1 MSKIRNGEIPS
12 ATNPSQS
19 YRIGDLVGVA
29 YRIVIGNEDV
39 NSGSADSNL
48 SKVMPVRWF
57 DDVRNLPV
65 PQQTAEG
72 NGVILVGRPTFSW
85 TMPYNANGYTAFKVK
100 VTSADGAFKW
110 TSDFQRMPSADAN
123 GVYTWAAP
131 LFAGDRPAGATGVFA
146 NGQTYAWSVSAY
158 NAKYKDDAFVDGGT
172 FLMGVQTNGYET
184 GTVQAS
190 VRYCGPSAVTNDANA
205 LIRVRAYTSP
215 DFTGAPAGGGF
226 VDKSVT
232 DGVNCRLLGLP
243 KGTYYLQAFIDSNG
257 NGVWDKWES
266 MGYLCARDGSTADS
280 LNPVSVTFGDRFGLG
295 EAVTI
300 YIEDADTDGDNLPDA
315 WEYVMATDAARK
327 DGSFLKTR
335 GVTELEQT
343 GAGELWVNNALAKRL
358 LTEVNANRLPS
369 AGLMA
374 QGVLNAFRSS
384 ASFASLALGTP
395 ANLAV
400 DPATGALSVDPVF
413 ADGTLS
419 ISGLAFDAAAGEV
432 ALTVS
437 GELALP
443 EASSSIY
450 RVTVGSTVTVKVL
463 HTATLAANWQTVA
476 TEKVTISG
484 DTVKSGVI
492 RVKTDVNA
500 TGGFYKV
507 EIEQ

>member
-1 MSKIRNGEIPS
+1 
-12 ATNPSQS
+12 
-19 YRIGDLVGVA
+19 
-29 YRIVIGNEDV
+29 
-39 NSGSADSNL
+39 
-48 SKVMPVRWF
+48 
-57 DDVRNLPV
+57 
-65 PQQTAEG
+65 
-72 NGVILVGRPTFSW
+72 
-85 TMPYNANGYTAFKVK
+85 
-100 VTSADGAFKW
+100 
-110 TSDFQRMPSADAN
+110 MPSADAN

-131 LFAGDRPAGATGVFA
+131 LFVGDRPAGATGVFA